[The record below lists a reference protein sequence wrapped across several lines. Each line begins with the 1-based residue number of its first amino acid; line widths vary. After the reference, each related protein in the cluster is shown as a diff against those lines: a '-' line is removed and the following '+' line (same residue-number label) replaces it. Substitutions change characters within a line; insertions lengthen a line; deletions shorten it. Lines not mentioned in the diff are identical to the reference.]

1 MERERGKKIA
11 TQPHPEQEILK
22 NFIMPKPAPPFFN
35 NIGQTTFTLSWTI
48 QGLKIVNK
56 KIVQKIT
63 RKKMTKNKK

>member
-1 MERERGKKIA
+1 
-11 TQPHPEQEILK
+11 
-22 NFIMPKPAPPFFN
+22 MPKPAPPFFN

-56 KIVQKIT
+56 KIVQKVT